1 LRKFKLKNVSR
12 ETLDRHMFKEYDVI
26 VVGAGHAGCEA
37 AAAAANLGSSVLLI
51 TMNMETIAQ
60 MSCNPAMGGVAKGQI
75 VREIDAMGGYS
86 GIIADKTTIQ
96 FRMLNKSK
104 GPAMWSPRTQNDRK
118 RFAEEWR
125 LALERTSNIDFWQ
138 EMVSSLLVK
147 NNTVV
152 GVKTNLGVEIK
163 AKSVVLTNGTF
174 LNGIIHI
181 GEKKMGGG
189 RTGEKSAT
197 GLTEQ
202 LVDLGFEAGRMKTG
216 TPPRVD
222 GRSLNYSLMEEQW
235 GDEERGRFSY
245 TNVELPTEQ
254 RCCWITYTN
263 EKVHETLKEGFEKS
277 PMFTGRIKGLGPRYC
292 PSIEDKINRFAE
304 RERHQIFVE
313 PEGWNTCEIYVNGFS
328 TSLPED
334 VQYKALTQIPGF
346 ENAKMFRPG
355 YAIEYDYFPPTQL
368 SLTLETKL
376 ISNLF
381 FAGQINGTTGYEE
394 AASQGFIAG
403 INAHQKINDQHELIM
418 KRSESYIGVLIDDLV
433 TKGTEEPYRM
443 FTSRAEHRLLLRQ
456 DNADIRLTPIAHQ
469 LGLVSDERLAIVN
482 QKIKDSDEILA
493 FTKKQGIDMSDANPL
508 MEELGTSPLTQN
520 VKLFNILSRP
530 QVSTSDLRKVSEPLN
545 DLLNKFDKETV
556 EQAEIKIK
564 YESYFEKEQEIVA
577 KMQKME
583 DKAINPDF
591 DYNTLVSLSKEARE
605 KLLKIKPRTLGQASR
620 ISGVSPSDISVL
632 MIHIAK

>member
-1 LRKFKLKNVSR
+1 MEVKMFRK
-12 ETLDRHMFKEYDVI
+12 YDVI

-37 AAAAANLGSSVLLI
+37 AAAAANLGSSVLLV
-51 TMNMETIAQ
+51 TMNMGTIAQ

-86 GIIADKTTIQ
+86 GIITDKTSIQ
-96 FRMLNKSK
+96 FRMLNLSK
-104 GPAMWSPRTQNDRK
+104 GPAMWSPRAQSDRM

-125 LALERTSNIDFWQ
+125 LALERTPNVDFWQ
-138 EMVSSLLVK
+138 DTVNSLLIT
-147 NNTVV
+147 NNTIK
-152 GVKTNLGVEIK
+152 GVRTSLGIEIE
-163 AKSVVLTNGTF
+163 ADAVVLTNGTF
-174 LNGIIHI
+174 MNGVIHI
-181 GEKKMGGG
+181 GEKKFGGG
-189 RTGEKSAT
+189 RAAEKATTGI
-197 GLTEQ
+197 TEQ
-202 LVDLGFEAGRMKTG
+202 LITLGFESGRMKTG
-216 TPPRVD
+216 TPPRID
-222 GRSLNYSLMEEQW
+222 GRSLNYSVMEEQW
-235 GDEERGRFSY
+235 GDEDRGRFSY
-245 TNVELPTEQ
+245 TDVEQIQEQ

-263 EKVHETLKEGFEKS
+263 TKVHETLKEGFERS

-304 RERHQIFVE
+304 RDRHQIFVE
-313 PEGWNTCEIYVNGFS
+313 PEGLNTVEIYVNGFS

-368 SLTLETKL
+368 GLTLETKL
-376 ISNLF
+376 VSNLY

-403 INAHQKINDQHELIM
+403 INAHQKLKDKHELIM

-456 DNADIRLTPIAHQ
+456 DNADIRLSPIGHE
-469 LGLVSDERLAIVN
+469 LGLISDERLEKVN
-482 QKIKDSDEILA
+482 QKVKNSDDIVSYTRTRSIE
-493 FTKKQGIDMSDANPL
+493 QANVNTL
-508 MEELGTSPLTQN
+508 LEDLGTSPVSQST
-520 VKLFNILSRP
+520 KLFNLLSRP
-530 QVSTSDLRKVSEPLN
+530 QVSIN
-545 DLLNKFDKETV
+545 DLKSVDPTLAAYLSNYDKETI

-564 YESYFEKEQEIVA
+564 YESYFEKEMDIVERM
-577 KMQKME
+577 KKME
-583 DKAINPDF
+583 DKEINPDF
-591 DYNTLVSLSKEARE
+591 NYQQMQSLSKEARE
-605 KLLKIKPRTLGQASR
+605 KLMKIKPRTLGQASR

-632 MIHIAK
+632 MVHISR

>member
-1 LRKFKLKNVSR
+1 
-12 ETLDRHMFKEYDVI
+12 MFKKYNVI

-75 VREIDAMGGYS
+75 VREIDALGGYS
-86 GIIADKTTIQ
+86 GIISDKTSLQ
-96 FRMLNKSK
+96 FRMLNRSK

-125 LALERTSNIDFWQ
+125 LALERTPNVDFWQ
-138 EMVSSLLVK
+138 DMVTSLLIK
-147 NNTVV
+147 NNTVY
-152 GVKTNLGVEIK
+152 GVKTSIGVEIE
-163 AKSVVLTNGTF
+163 ADSVVLTNGTF

-189 RTGEKSAT
+189 RSAERAAT
-197 GLTEQ
+197 GITEQ
-202 LVDLGFEAGRMKTG
+202 LVELGFQAGRMKTG

-235 GDEERGRFSY
+235 GDPERGRFSY
-245 TNVELPTEQ
+245 TDVELKQEQ

-263 EKVHETLKEGFEKS
+263 SAVHETLKEGFERS

-313 PEGWNTCEIYVNGFS
+313 PEGWHTCEIYVNGFS

-334 VQYKALTQIPGF
+334 VQYKALIQIPGF

-355 YAIEYDYFPPTQL
+355 YAIEYDYFPPIQL
-368 SLTLETKL
+368 ELTLETKL

-394 AASQGFIAG
+394 AASQGLIAG
-403 INAHQKINDQHELIM
+403 INAHQKVHDKHELIM

-456 DNADIRLTPIAHQ
+456 DNADIRLSPIGHD
-469 LGLVSDERLAIVN
+469 LGLISDERLAKVEK
-482 QKIKDSDEILA
+482 KIKDSDDIVKYTREKSIGMAEVNSLL
-493 FTKKQGIDMSDANPL
+493 T
-508 MEELGTSPLTQN
+508 ELDTSPVNQN
-520 VKLFNILSRP
+520 VKLFNLLTRP
-530 QVSTSDLRKVSEPLN
+530 QVGFSDLRQADANLN
-545 DLLNKFDKETV
+545 ELLDNYNKETI

-564 YESYFEKEQEIVA
+564 YESYFEKEMEIVD
-577 KMQKME
+577 KMKKME
-583 DKAINPDF
+583 DKEINPEF
-591 DYNTLVSLSKEARE
+591 NYHQLVSLSKEARE
-605 KLLKIKPRTLGQASR
+605 KLMRIKPRTLGQASR

-632 MIHIAK
+632 MVHVSR

>member
-1 LRKFKLKNVSR
+1 MEVKMFRK
-12 ETLDRHMFKEYDVI
+12 YDVI

-51 TMNMETIAQ
+51 TMNMGTIAQ

-86 GIIADKTTIQ
+86 GIITDKTSIQ
-96 FRMLNKSK
+96 FRMLNLSK
-104 GPAMWSPRTQNDRK
+104 GPAMWSPRAQSDRM

-125 LALERTSNIDFWQ
+125 LALERTPDVDFWQ
-138 EMVSSLLVK
+138 DTVSSLLVT
-147 NNTVV
+147 NNTIK
-152 GVKTNLGVEIK
+152 GVRTSLGIEIESD
-163 AKSVVLTNGTF
+163 AVVLTNGTF
-174 LNGIIHI
+174 MNGIIHI
-181 GEKKMGGG
+181 GEKKFGGG
-189 RTGEKSAT
+189 RAAEKASTGI
-197 GLTEQ
+197 TEQ
-202 LVDLGFEAGRMKTG
+202 LITLGFESGRMKTG
-216 TPPRVD
+216 TPPRID
-222 GRSLNYSLMEEQW
+222 GRSLNYSVMEEQW
-235 GDEERGRFSY
+235 GDEGERGRFSY
-245 TNVELPTEQ
+245 TDVEQIKEQ

-263 EKVHETLKEGFEKS
+263 TKVHETLKEGFEKS

-304 RERHQIFVE
+304 RDRHQIFVE
-313 PEGWNTCEIYVNGFS
+313 PEGLNTVEIYVNGFS

-346 ENAKMFRPG
+346 EKAKMFRPG

-376 ISNLF
+376 ISNLY

-403 INAHQKINDQHELIM
+403 INAHQKLKDKHELIM

-456 DNADIRLTPIAHQ
+456 DNADIRLSPIGHE
-469 LGLVSDERLAIVN
+469 LGLISDERLEKVN
-482 QKIKDSDEILA
+482 QKIKNSDDIVKY
-493 FTKKQGIDMSDANPL
+493 TRNKSIDQSSVNPL
-508 MEELGTSPLTQN
+508 LEELGTSAVQQSTRF
-520 VKLFNILSRP
+520 FNLLGRP
-530 QVSTSDLRKVSEPLN
+530 QVSFN
-545 DLLNKFDKETV
+545 DLKSVNADLATYLSNFDKETI

-564 YESYFEKEQEIVA
+564 YESYFEKE
-577 KMQKME
+577 
-583 DKAINPDF
+583 DKEINPDF
-591 DYNTLVSLSKEARE
+591 NYQQMQSLSKEARE
-605 KLLKIKPRTLGQASR
+605 KLMKIKPRTLGQASR

-632 MIHIAK
+632 MVHISR

>member
-1 LRKFKLKNVSR
+1 MFHV
-12 ETLDRHMFKEYDVI
+12 EHGGEMFKKYDVI
-26 VVGAGHAGCEA
+26 VFNAEPAGFEA

-51 TMNMETIAQ
+51 TMNMGTIAQ

-86 GIIADKTTIQ
+86 GIIADKTTLQ
-96 FRMLNKSK
+96 FRMLNLSK
-104 GPAMWSPRTQNDRK
+104 GPAMWSPRAQNDRM

-125 LALERTSNIDFWQ
+125 LALERTPDVDFWQ
-138 EMVSSLLVK
+138 DTVTSVLVK
-147 NNTVV
+147 NNTVA
-152 GVKTNLGVEIK
+152 GVRTSLGIEIE
-163 AKSVVLTNGTF
+163 ADAVVLTNGTF

-181 GEKKMGGG
+181 GEKRFGGG
-189 RTGEKSAT
+189 RTGEKAAT

-202 LVDLGFEAGRMKTG
+202 LNQLGFESGRMKTG

-222 GRSLNYSLMEEQW
+222 GRSLNYALMEEQW

-245 TNVELPTEQ
+245 TDVELVNDQ

-263 EKVHETLKEGFEKS
+263 SKVHETLKEGFEKS
-277 PMFTGRIKGLGPRYC
+277 PMFTGRIKGWGPRYC

-313 PEGWNTCEIYVNGFS
+313 PEGWNTVEIYVNGFS

-334 VQYKALTQIPGF
+334 VQYRALTQIPGF
-346 ENAKMFRPG
+346 ENVKMFRPG
-355 YAIEYDYFPPTQL
+355 YAIEYDYFPPMQL
-368 SLTLETKL
+368 GLTLETKL

-403 INAHQKINDQHELIM
+403 INAHQKVKDKHELIM

-456 DNADIRLTPIAHQ
+456 DNADIRLSPIGYE
-469 LGLVSDERLAIVN
+469 LGLISESRMDKVN
-482 QKIKDSDEILA
+482 QKIKNSDSIVA
-493 FTKKQGIDMSDANPL
+493 YTKNVSAEASGINPL
-508 MEELGTSPLTQN
+508 LEELGTSPLNQN
-520 VKLFNILSRP
+520 VRLFSLLSRP
-530 QVSTSDLRKVSEPLN
+530 QVTFSDLRKANMALDE
-545 DLLNKFDKETV
+545 LLNNFDKETI

-564 YESYFEKEQEIVA
+564 YESYFEKEFEIVE
-577 KMQKME
+577 KMRKME
-583 DKAINPDF
+583 DKEINPEF
-591 DYNTLVSLSKEARE
+591 NYQGLVSLSKEARE
-605 KLLKIKPRTLGQASR
+605 KLMKIKPRTLGQASR

-632 MIHIAK
+632 MVHISR